1 MHGGDSAPS
10 CSAFTHR
17 GAFEEWSGPR
27 LLLKSGLGNRG
38 RSACCT
44 THVARFEFPRETGLL
59 LRCAGKAGNPFQT
72 KQGNGFS
79 CRDQEGRRGSEEE
92 VPGPS
97 VFPSREPSVS
107 GNFWG
112 SHEGCQGPFCPSG
125 RNKGLPLRRCH
136 GQGPHLAKRWEPG
149 GVSRVAA
156 GFSSYEGDI
165 RLPVGLALG
174 SPNLPSSCEGKLGVA
189 LESLQGPR
197 DLTTACV
204 RDLIFLSWKAGIS
217 GLLSTLP
224 CGVRPRLE
232 GKPRTPLSSRV
243 ATRLSW
249 SPLSGLKGVQPPLQF
264 GDRTRDCSP
273 GHAGKEGPLL
283 ARTGASQGF
292 PRAAVPMGV
301 FSRGTTRISGSLSCG
316 AREVGSPGA
325 WRGGARPGSRVTGG
339 D

>member
-27 LLLKSGLGNRG
+27 LLLKSGPGNRG

-174 SPNLPSSCEGKLGVA
+174 SPNLPSSCEGNLGVA

-204 RDLIFLSWKAGIS
+204 RDLIFLSWEGRD
-217 GLLSTLP
+217 L
-224 CGVRPRLE
+224 GVAFHAPLWSQASSRGEAKDSAL
-232 GKPRTPLSSRV
+232 LSSRD
-243 ATRLSW
+243 A
-249 SPLSGLKGVQPPLQF
+249 GL
-264 GDRTRDCSP
+264 C
-273 GHAGKEGPLL
+273 
-283 ARTGASQGF
+283 
-292 PRAAVPMGV
+292 
-301 FSRGTTRISGSLSCG
+301 
-316 AREVGSPGA
+316 
-325 WRGGARPGSRVTGG
+325 
-339 D
+339 